1 MRQVYH
7 PTTDTHE
14 HYRAAINNDLS
25 IYHVQSGAGIGG
37 FFKSLL
43 KRIIPVGKSLLK
55 KGFEAAK
62 PALHDMAM
70 SGLRR
75 VQNTLQ
81 TKYRRISS
89 QKLSVRRMSS
99 RRLYKEQIWCH
110 SQS

>member
-14 HYRAAINNDLS
+14 HYRAAINNDLG

-70 SGLRR
+70 SGVEEGTKFLTNQVQKKLKPKAKRR
-75 VQNTLQ
+75 
-81 TKYRRISS
+81 KDE
-89 QKLSVRRMSS
+89 LS
-99 RRLYKEQIWCH
+99 
-110 SQS
+110 

>member
-7 PTTDTHE
+7 PTAVTHQL
-14 HYRAAINNDLS
+14 YRAAINNDLG

-62 PALHDMAM
+62 PALHD
-70 SGLRR
+70 L
-75 VQNTLQ
+75 TLKGIDEA
-81 TKYRRISS
+81 TKYATKKIE
-89 QKLSVRRMSS
+89 QKLRPKRRK
-99 RRLYKEQIWCH
+99 LDALL
-110 SQS
+110 